1 MYRSTAMQSNRYRF
15 FRWTPRTAGIT
26 FMYAVVV
33 PGILGTLAYQVDV
46 SFPFFSIPE
55 LRTCRRI
62 SKATARRS
70 QADYARP
77 GGGGGLVH

>member
-1 MYRSTAMQSNRYRF
+1 MEGEPAFLLIAKPAAMTGQRTTY

-46 SFPFFSIPE
+46 SFPFFFDP
-55 LRTCRRI
+55 RVTHM
-62 SKATARRS
+62 
-70 QADYARP
+70 P
-77 GGGGGLVH
+77 